1 VKPTT
6 TRTATKVIRGISKVV
21 DTEVTFFSKATNN
34 ADTYMNYT
42 RPPLAIGLGSIKK
55 AFLDARNRG
64 VRLRYLTEITKD
76 NLSYC
81 KELMQIVHD
90 LRHLDGIKGNF
101 MISEREYV
109 APLILFE
116 HGKVAPQAVY
126 SNIKE
131 VVEQQQHVFDNFWN
145 MAIPAEERIKEIEE
159 GRTIHYETKVFR
171 NQGEIANKIKDLLA
185 TSDEL
190 LVCSSFGG
198 MQLGYHRFL
207 DSCEDVLAKS
217 RRGEHKG
224 IKLVTKAIDSGSIE
238 LLKILLDMGIQIREI
253 KNMPPM
259 NFSVTEKEVVATID
273 EMKDGKMVQ
282 SVLVSNE
289 PIYVNHFRSIFE
301 ELWKDGIDAK
311 DRIASIEEGADLG
324 EVEVVPTSLRAG
336 EIYLELVRNAQKEVM
351 IMFPTPNAFLRQYTI
366 GVVPLAKEAAQR
378 RNIKV
383 RILMPKHESTE
394 EFMRNL
400 TATAEGQEE
409 EGHYPSRHNNN
420 FDIRYIEQAILD
432 THATILVVDKKFSLV
447 MEIRDDSKDSFEEAI
462 GLSTYSNS
470 KAGVLSY
477 LSLLENLW
485 LQTELYQQIKEST
498 IRLEAANEK
507 LKIHDKMQQEFID
520 IAAHELRTPI
530 QPILGLSQIIRRKLK
545 ETDCIEPLNIIIR
558 NALRLQRLT
567 EDILDVQKIES
578 QTLQLHKERFEL
590 SGWISNL
597 VAEYRNDLRKEEEM
611 ETIKLITELD
621 ISAHIVVDA
630 DRNRFGQVIHN
641 LLNNSVRYT
650 KEGTIAVITKEKDQQ
665 VIVSVKDTGKGI
677 DLDILPR
684 LFSKFVTKSYQGTGL
699 GLYIC
704 KGIIEAHGGKIWAE
718 NNLDGKGARFSFS
731 IPIVTQISLE
741 TYKSHNI

>member
-1 VKPTT
+1 MTARLTSNSKARPTK
-6 TRTATKVIRGISKVV
+6 TRSTTKVIRGTPKVV
-21 DTEVTFFSKATNN
+21 DAEVVFFSRAKNK

-42 RPPLAIGLGSIKK
+42 RPPLAVGLEPIKK
-55 AFLDARNRG
+55 AFHDAKGRG
-64 VRLRYLTEITKD
+64 VHLRYLTEITKD
-76 NLSYC
+76 NLIYC
-81 KELMQIVHD
+81 KELMQIVD
-90 LRHLDGIKGNF
+90 DVRHLDGIKGNF
-101 MISEREYV
+101 MVSEREYV

-131 VVEQQQHVFDNFWN
+131 VVEQQQSVFDNFWN
-145 MAIPAEERIKEIEE
+145 MAIPVEERIKEIEE
-159 GRTIHYETKVFR
+159 CRKIHYETKVFR
-171 NQGEIANKIKDLLA
+171 NQDEISNKIKDLLEA
-185 TSDEL
+185 SDEL

-198 MQLGYHRFL
+198 LQLGYHRFL
-207 DSCEDVLAKS
+207 GSGKDLLAKS
-217 RRGEHKG
+217 SRGEHKG
-224 IKLVTKAIDSGSIE
+224 IKLVTKAIDRDSIE

-259 NFSVTEKEVVATID
+259 NFAVTEKEVQATID

-289 PIYVNHFRSIFE
+289 PIYVNHFRYIFE

-311 DRIASIEEGADLG
+311 ARIASIEEGADLG
-324 EVEVVPTSLRAG
+324 EVEVVPTSSRAG

-351 IMFPTPNAFLRQYTI
+351 ILFPTPNAFLRQYTI
-366 GVVPLAKEAAQR
+366 GVVSLAKEAAQW
-378 RNIKV
+378 RNVKI
-383 RILMPKHESTE
+383 RILMPKHGSTE
-394 EFMRNL
+394 ELVTNL
-400 TATAEGQEE
+400 TPTAEEQE
-409 EGHYPSRHNNN
+409 EGHDRSHHNNI
-420 FDIRYIEQAILD
+420 DVRYIEQAVLD

-447 MEIRDDSKDSFEEAI
+447 MEIRDDSKATFEEAI

-485 LQTELYQQIKEST
+485 LQIELYQQIKESS

-507 LKIHDKMQQEFID
+507 LKIHDKMQEEFID

-530 QPILGLSQIIRRKLK
+530 QPILVLSQIIRHKLK
-545 ETDCIEPLNIIIR
+545 ETDCIEPLDIIIR
-558 NALRLQRLT
+558 NARRLQRLT

-578 QTLQLHKERFEL
+578 QTMQLNKERFEL

-597 VAEYRNDLRKEEEM
+597 VADYRNDLGKENEKEA
-611 ETIKLITELD
+611 IKLITELD
-621 ISAHIVVDA
+621 ISAPIVVDA
-630 DRNRFGQVIHN
+630 DRSRLAQVINN

-677 DLDILPR
+677 ALDILPR
-684 LFSKFVTKSYQGTGL
+684 LFLKFVTKSYQGTGL
-699 GLYIC
+699 GLYISR
-704 KGIIEAHGGKIWAE
+704 GIIEAHGGKIWAE
-718 NNLDGKGARFSFS
+718 NNDYGKGATFTFSL
-731 IPIVTQISLE
+731 PI
-741 TYKSHNI
+741 K

>member
-1 VKPTT
+1 LTARLTPNSTAKPTKTGT
-6 TRTATKVIRGISKVV
+6 TTKVIRGTSKVV
-21 DTEVTFFSKATNN
+21 DTEVDFFSKARNN

-42 RPPLAIGLGSIKK
+42 RPPLAVGLEPIKK
-55 AFLDARNRG
+55 AFHDAKARG
-64 VRLRYLTEITKD
+64 VHLRYLTEITKD
-76 NLSYC
+76 NLIYC

-101 MISEREYV
+101 MISESEYV

-116 HGKVAPQAVY
+116 HRKVAPQAVY

-131 VVEQQQHVFDNFWN
+131 VVEQQQYVFDNFWN

-159 GRTIHYETKVFR
+159 RRTIRYETKVFR
-171 NQGEIANKIKDLLA
+171 DQDEIANKIKYLLE
-185 TSDEL
+185 TSGEL

-198 MQLGYHRFL
+198 LQLGYHSFL
-207 DSCEDVLAKS
+207 DSGKDVLAKS

-224 IKLVTKAIDSGSIE
+224 IRLVTKAIDRDSIE

-259 NFSVTEKEVVATID
+259 NFSVTEKEVHTTID
-273 EMKDGKMVQ
+273 EMKDGKMAQ

-289 PIYVNHFRSIFE
+289 PVYVNHFRSIFE

-311 DRIASIEEGADLG
+311 TRIASIEEGADLG
-324 EVEVVPTSLRAG
+324 EVEVVPTSSRAG

-351 IMFPTPNAFLRQYTI
+351 IMFPTPNAFLRQHTI
-366 GVVPLAKEAAQR
+366 GVVSLAKEAAQR
-378 RNIKV
+378 RNVKI

-394 EFMRNL
+394 ELVRNL
-400 TATAEGQEE
+400 TGTAEEQEE
-409 EGHYPSRHNNN
+409 GYHPSRHINNI
-420 FDIRYIEQAILD
+420 DIRYIEQAILD
-432 THATILVVDKKFSLV
+432 THATILVVDKKTSLV
-447 MEIRDDSKDSFEEAI
+447 MEIRDDSKTTFEEAI

-477 LSLLENLW
+477 LSLLGNLW
-485 LQTELYQQIKEST
+485 LQTELYQQIKESS
-498 IRLEAANEK
+498 IRLEVANEK
-507 LKIHDKMQQEFID
+507 LKVHDKMQQEFID

-530 QPILGLSQIIRRKLK
+530 QPILGLSQIIRHKLK
-545 ETDCIEPLNIIIR
+545 DTDCVEPLDIIIR

-578 QTLQLHKERFEL
+578 QTMQLNKERFEL
-590 SGWISNL
+590 SEWISNL
-597 VAEYRNDLRKEEEM
+597 VADYRNDLGKEEEKKA
-611 ETIKLITELD
+611 IKLITELN
-621 ISAHIVVDA
+621 ISAPIVVDA
-630 DRNRFGQVIHN
+630 DRNRLAQVIHN

-677 DLDILPR
+677 ALDILPR

-699 GLYIC
+699 GLYISR
-704 KGIIEAHGGKIWAE
+704 GIIEAHGGKIWAE
-718 NNLDGKGARFSFS
+718 NNDDGKGATFTFSL
-731 IPIVTQISLE
+731 PT
-741 TYKSHNI
+741 K